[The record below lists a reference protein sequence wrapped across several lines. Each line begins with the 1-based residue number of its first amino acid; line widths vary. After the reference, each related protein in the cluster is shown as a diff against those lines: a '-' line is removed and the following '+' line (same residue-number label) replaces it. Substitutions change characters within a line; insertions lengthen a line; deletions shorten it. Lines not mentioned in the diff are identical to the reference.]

1 MEKEI
6 KTELEISNQ
15 LEITPDNRDKEIKSE
30 DLNMLI
36 NAASSMYTGLAI
48 SIVDSLER
56 LEIISPVVN
65 KETLMS
71 LEKKANGLSVN
82 LLKLEEAT
90 LEVKTDNEEIEKL
103 LKEKDT
109 LDEIGQRDIDLK
121 LIPRF
126 ESIIYK
132 VGGLTKELEALSE
145 YYLTNLKAPI
155 DSLEFNAK
163 KKHEELAE
171 AAASEESK
179 KEEESNN
186 EQQ

>member
-1 MEKEI
+1 MEKET

-90 LEVKTDNEEIEKL
+90 LEVKTDNEAIEKL

-109 LDEIGQRDIDLK
+109 LEEIDQRDIDLK

-126 ESIIYK
+126 ESLIYK

-155 DSLEFNAK
+155 DSLELNAK
-163 KKHEELAE
+163 KKHEELSE
-171 AAASEESK
+171 IAASEESK